1 MIVQDEANS
10 GRPGGRE
17 SIVPNKPDVPTAGI
31 SHCSSILSFH
41 HASPMVIVRN
51 KANLSGV
58 IWRISAVRIR
68 GCDELNPPPGRVKQS
83 QSKRIFKF
91 AVLGVKPENP
101 KVWTSDFTL
110 YTSNLAYVFGTWH
123 VASWFLAQKRGW
135 LRAGT
140 PGSWGTVGRLWRG
153 VPAVRLGIRLGRG
166 IALRPHPGRPVLCFS
181 WAISVLLSGDPAG
194 PRVGRG

>member
-58 IWRISAVRIR
+58 IWRISAVRTR

-123 VASWFLAQKRGW
+123 VAFWIFRPKTRVVACRSTRFLGDR
-135 LRAGT
+135 RAG
-140 PGSWGTVGRLWRG
+140 WRG
-153 VPAVRLGIRLGRG
+153 VRATRLPGIRLGHGVPFRH
-166 IALRPHPGRPVLCFS
+166 HPVKT
-181 WAISVLLSGDPAG
+181 
-194 PRVGRG
+194 